1 MAKIGLLVFSSSLP
15 CYILLWSLWPIPSSC
30 LSRRPRTCVYSS
42 LALGPHIKAMG
53 KTCWFF
59 LNPFSKIYMFSLSV
73 CIFKI
78 HVTAWSLKFLFLYSN
93 KSCLTLFTPSNARLF
108 FPYKALAWC
117 YAFSPTFFSV
127 ASNSS
132 VCSLHF
138 LSSSPTYQLTFFLQP
153 WALTYTYVNIPT
165 FYIFHSILYFLQY
178 VYSLR
183 KSKKSVKLTYLLS
196 RHFMTFSFSA

>member
-1 MAKIGLLVFSSSLP
+1 MAKTGLLVFSSSLP

-30 LSRRPRTCVYSS
+30 VSRRPRTCVYSS

-117 YAFSPTFFSV
+117 YAFSSTFFSV

-132 VCSLHF
+132 VSP
-138 LSSSPTYQLTFFLQP
+138 LSVFFPYLPAHIFSP
-153 WALTYTYVNIPT
+153 AL
-165 FYIFHSILYFLQY
+165 S
-178 VYSLR
+178 
-183 KSKKSVKLTYLLS
+183 TYLYLC
-196 RHFMTFSFSA
+196 